1 MVAQR
6 YDMIYCTVSWYRR
19 FIPSQNSSK
28 SMMQRVHTTVARLNG
43 HSASKLKQIL
53 TCYGCH
59 IYIYLT
65 KRKPLFRK
73 CELVHVELR

>member
-1 MVAQR
+1 
-6 YDMIYCTVSWYRR
+6 
-19 FIPSQNSSK
+19 
-28 SMMQRVHTTVARLNG
+28 MMQRVHTTVARLNG